1 MNDYAALL
9 AWGLVAGP
17 IVAVVFHTQLK
28 EPNRNSV
35 MRWCLKVGGIALLF
49 FSATFLWSPSFVS
62 PKSLLGLGFIGIPA
76 LIAGL
81 ILLFLKPKPDRDE
94 S

>member
-1 MNDYAALL
+1 MNDYAGLL

-17 IVAVVFHTQLK
+17 IVAVIFHTQLK
-28 EPNRNSV
+28 EPNRSTV

-49 FSATFLWSPSFVS
+49 FGTTFMLGPSLVS
-62 PKSLLGLGFIGIPA
+62 PKTLIGLGFIGIPA
-76 LIAGL
+76 LIGGL
-81 ILLFLKPKPDRDE
+81 ALLFIKSKPDREE

>member
-1 MNDYAALL
+1 MTDYAGLL
-9 AWGLVAGP
+9 AWGMVAGP
-17 IVAVVFHTQLK
+17 IVAIIFHTQLK
-28 EPNRNSV
+28 EPSRSTV

-49 FSATFLWSPSFVS
+49 FGATFLWSPSFVS
-62 PKSLLGLGFIGIPA
+62 AKSLLSLGFVGIPA

-81 ILLFLKPKPDRDE
+81 TLLFLKPKPDREE